1 MISRIFEMSKG
12 NNHLKIKDMKKYYV
26 NGQEITEQEA
36 KAIEARNAEYM
47 SSTNFSLW
55 AKCEFI
61 TVVTK

>member
-1 MISRIFEMSKG
+1 MSKG

-47 SSTNFSLW
+47 SSTDFSQW